1 MKNIIFGTGIVV
13 TLTTLGFVLAGQLEL
28 TTFGVI
34 NTTVLSI
41 LYGWYQKL
49 MKDTV
54 SEDLSLSNL
63 ELEYVKH
70 NHRELTKEA
79 DFLNH
84 TLLDTHE
91 LLVRSENLRDQELKA
106 YQSTV
111 ENLKLKLDSAT
122 AILPELQKVV
132 ESTTDEVK
140 ETKPKRKRNTKK

>member
-1 MKNIIFGTGIVV
+1 MKNIIFGIGIVV
-13 TLTTLGFVLAGQLEL
+13 IGTTLGFVLAGQLEL

-49 MKDTV
+49 TKDDVVESNNALMDIVEEVIKNTTN
-54 SEDLSLSNL
+54 ELSLM
-63 ELEYVKH
+63 EYQLIETEK
-70 NHRELTKEA
+70 
-79 DFLNH
+79 
-84 TLLDTHE
+84 
-91 LLVRSENLRDQELKA
+91 LRDQELKA

-132 ESTTDEVK
+132 ESTIEEVK

>member
-49 MKDTV
+49 TKDDV
-54 SEDLSLSNL
+54 IESNNAL
-63 ELEYVKH
+63 MDIVEEVIK
-70 NHRELTKEA
+70 NTSKELTLMEHQLIETEK
-79 DFLNH
+79 
-84 TLLDTHE
+84 
-91 LLVRSENLRDQELKA
+91 LRDQELKA

-111 ENLKLKLDSAT
+111 ENLRLKLDDAT
-122 AILPELQKVV
+122 VILPEFQKVV
-132 ESTTDEVK
+132 EDAVETD
-140 ETKPKRKRNTKK
+140 KPKRKRNTKK

>member
-49 MKDTV
+49 TKDDV
-54 SEDLSLSNL
+54 IESNNAL
-63 ELEYVKH
+63 MDIVEEVIKNSSKELALMEYQLIETEK
-70 NHRELTKEA
+70 
-79 DFLNH
+79 
-84 TLLDTHE
+84 
-91 LLVRSENLRDQELKA
+91 LRDQELKA

-111 ENLKLKLDSAT
+111 ENLRLKLDDAT
-122 AILPELQKVV
+122 VISPELQKVV
-132 ESTTDEVK
+132 EDAVETD
-140 ETKPKRKRNTKK
+140 KPKRKRNTKK

>member
-49 MKDTV
+49 TKDDV
-54 SEDLSLSNL
+54 IESNNAL
-63 ELEYVKH
+63 MDIVEEVIKNSSKELALMEYQLIETEK
-70 NHRELTKEA
+70 
-79 DFLNH
+79 
-84 TLLDTHE
+84 
-91 LLVRSENLRDQELKA
+91 LRDQELKA

-111 ENLKLKLDSAT
+111 ENLKLKLDSTT

-132 ESTTDEVK
+132 ESTIEEVK

>member
-49 MKDTV
+49 TKDDV
-54 SEDLSLSNL
+54 IESNNAL
-63 ELEYVKH
+63 MDIVEEVIK
-70 NHRELTKEA
+70 NTSKELTLMEHQLIETEK
-79 DFLNH
+79 
-84 TLLDTHE
+84 
-91 LLVRSENLRDQELKA
+91 LRDQELKA

-111 ENLKLKLDSAT
+111 DNLKLDSET

-132 ESTTDEVK
+132 ESTIEEVK

>member
-13 TLTTLGFVLAGQLEL
+13 TLTTLGFILAGQLEL

-49 MKDTV
+49 TKDDV
-54 SEDLSLSNL
+54 IESNN
-63 ELEYVKH
+63 ELMDIVEEVIKNSSKELALMEYQLIETEK
-70 NHRELTKEA
+70 
-79 DFLNH
+79 
-84 TLLDTHE
+84 
-91 LLVRSENLRDQELKA
+91 LRDQELKA

-122 AILPELQKVV
+122 VILPELQKVV
-132 ESTTDEVK
+132 EDVVETD
-140 ETKPKRKRNTKK
+140 KPKRKRNTKK

>member
-49 MKDTV
+49 TKDDV
-54 SEDLSLSNL
+54 IESNNAL
-63 ELEYVKH
+63 MDIAEEVIK
-70 NHRELTKEA
+70 NTSKELTLMEYQLIETEK
-79 DFLNH
+79 
-84 TLLDTHE
+84 
-91 LLVRSENLRDQELKA
+91 LRNQELKA

-111 ENLKLKLDSAT
+111 ENLRLKLDNT
-122 AILPELQKVV
+122 TEILPELQKVV
-132 ESTTDEVK
+132 EDPVETD
-140 ETKPKRKRNTKK
+140 KPKRKRNTKK

>member
-49 MKDTV
+49 TKDDV
-54 SEDLSLSNL
+54 IESNNAL
-63 ELEYVKH
+63 MDIVEEVIKNTSKELALMEYQLIETEK
-70 NHRELTKEA
+70 
-79 DFLNH
+79 
-84 TLLDTHE
+84 
-91 LLVRSENLRDQELKA
+91 LRDQELKA

-111 ENLKLKLDSAT
+111 ENLRLKLDSAT

-132 ESTTDEVK
+132 ESTIEEVK

>member
-49 MKDTV
+49 TKDDV
-54 SEDLSLSNL
+54 MDIVEEVIKNAS
-63 ELEYVKH
+63 K
-70 NHRELTKEA
+70 ELTLMKHQLIE
-79 DFLNH
+79 
-84 TLLDTHE
+84 TE
-91 LLVRSENLRDQELKA
+91 KLRDQELKA

-111 ENLKLKLDSAT
+111 ENLRLKLDDAT
-122 AILPELQKVV
+122 VISPELQKVV
-132 ESTTDEVK
+132 EDVVETD
-140 ETKPKRKRNTKK
+140 KPKRKRNTKK

>member
-49 MKDTV
+49 TKDDV
-54 SEDLSLSNL
+54 IESNNAL
-63 ELEYVKH
+63 MDIVEEVIK
-70 NHRELTKEA
+70 NSSKELTLMEYQLIETEK
-79 DFLNH
+79 
-84 TLLDTHE
+84 
-91 LLVRSENLRDQELKA
+91 LRDQELNA

-111 ENLKLKLDSAT
+111 ENLRLKLDNAT

-132 ESTTDEVK
+132 EDAVETD
-140 ETKPKRKRNTKK
+140 KPKRKRNTKK

>member
-49 MKDTV
+49 TKDDV
-54 SEDLSLSNL
+54 IESNNAL
-63 ELEYVKH
+63 MDIVEEVIK
-70 NHRELTKEA
+70 NTSKELTLMEHQLIETEK
-79 DFLNH
+79 
-84 TLLDTHE
+84 
-91 LLVRSENLRDQELKA
+91 LRDQELKA

-111 ENLKLKLDSAT
+111 DNLKLDSKT

-132 ESTTDEVK
+132 EDVVETD
-140 ETKPKRKRNTKK
+140 KPKRKRNTKK

>member
-49 MKDTV
+49 TKDDV
-54 SEDLSLSNL
+54 IESNNAL
-63 ELEYVKH
+63 MDIVEEVIK
-70 NHRELTKEA
+70 NTSKELTLMEHQLIETEK
-79 DFLNH
+79 
-84 TLLDTHE
+84 
-91 LLVRSENLRDQELKA
+91 LRDQELKA

-111 ENLKLKLDSAT
+111 ENLRLKLDDAT
-122 AILPELQKVV
+122 VILPELQKVV
-132 ESTTDEVK
+132 EDAVETD
-140 ETKPKRKRNTKK
+140 KPKRKRNTKK

>member
-49 MKDTV
+49 TKDDVIESNNALMDIVEEVIKNTTN
-54 SEDLSLSNL
+54 ELSLM
-63 ELEYVKH
+63 EYQLIETEK
-70 NHRELTKEA
+70 
-79 DFLNH
+79 
-84 TLLDTHE
+84 
-91 LLVRSENLRDQELKA
+91 LRDQELKA

-111 ENLKLKLDSAT
+111 DNLKLDSET

-132 ESTTDEVK
+132 ESTIEEVK

>member
-13 TLTTLGFVLAGQLEL
+13 TLTTLGFVLTGQLEL

-34 NTTVLSI
+34 KTTVLSI

-70 NHRELTKEA
+70 NHRELIKEA

-111 ENLKLKLDSAT
+111 ENLRLKLDSAT

-132 ESTTDEVK
+132 EDVVETD
-140 ETKPKRKRNTKK
+140 KPKRKRNTKK

>member
-34 NTTVLSI
+34 NTTALSI

-49 MKDTV
+49 TKDDV
-54 SEDLSLSNL
+54 IESNNAL
-63 ELEYVKH
+63 MDIVEEVIK
-70 NHRELTKEA
+70 NTSKELTLMEYQLIETEK
-79 DFLNH
+79 
-84 TLLDTHE
+84 
-91 LLVRSENLRDQELKA
+91 LRDQELKV

-132 ESTTDEVK
+132 ESTIEEVK

>member
-49 MKDTV
+49 TKDDV
-54 SEDLSLSNL
+54 IESNNAL
-63 ELEYVKH
+63 MDIVEEVIK
-70 NHRELTKEA
+70 NTSKELTLMEYQLIETEK
-79 DFLNH
+79 
-84 TLLDTHE
+84 
-91 LLVRSENLRDQELKA
+91 LRDQELKA

-111 ENLKLKLDSAT
+111 ENLRLKLDNAT

-132 ESTTDEVK
+132 EDAVETD
-140 ETKPKRKRNTKK
+140 KPKRKRNTKK

>member
-49 MKDTV
+49 TKDDV
-54 SEDLSLSNL
+54 IESNNAL
-63 ELEYVKH
+63 MDIVEEVIKNSSKELALMEYQLIETEK
-70 NHRELTKEA
+70 
-79 DFLNH
+79 
-84 TLLDTHE
+84 
-91 LLVRSENLRDQELKA
+91 LRDQELKA

-111 ENLKLKLDSAT
+111 ENLRLKLANAT

-132 ESTTDEVK
+132 EDPVETD
-140 ETKPKRKRNTKK
+140 KPKRKRNTKK

>member
-49 MKDTV
+49 TKDDV
-54 SEDLSLSNL
+54 IESNNAL
-63 ELEYVKH
+63 MDIVEEVIKNSSKELALMEYQLIETEK
-70 NHRELTKEA
+70 
-79 DFLNH
+79 
-84 TLLDTHE
+84 
-91 LLVRSENLRDQELKA
+91 LRDQELKA

-132 ESTTDEVK
+132 ESTIEEVK

>member
-49 MKDTV
+49 TKDDV
-54 SEDLSLSNL
+54 IESNNAL
-63 ELEYVKH
+63 MDIVEEVIK
-70 NHRELTKEA
+70 NTSKELTLMEHQLIETEK
-79 DFLNH
+79 
-84 TLLDTHE
+84 
-91 LLVRSENLRDQELKA
+91 LRDQELKA

-111 ENLKLKLDSAT
+111 ENLRLKLDSAT

-132 ESTTDEVK
+132 EDVVETD
-140 ETKPKRKRNTKK
+140 KPKRKRNTKK

>member
-49 MKDTV
+49 TKDTV

-70 NHRELTKEA
+70 NHRELIKEA

-111 ENLKLKLDSAT
+111 ENLRLKLANAT

-132 ESTTDEVK
+132 EDAVETD
-140 ETKPKRKRNTKK
+140 KPKRKRNTKK

>member
-49 MKDTV
+49 TKDDV
-54 SEDLSLSNL
+54 IESNNAL
-63 ELEYVKH
+63 MDVAEEVIKNSSKELALMEYQLIETEK
-70 NHRELTKEA
+70 
-79 DFLNH
+79 
-84 TLLDTHE
+84 
-91 LLVRSENLRDQELKA
+91 LRDQELKA

-122 AILPELQKVV
+122 GILPELQKVV
-132 ESTTDEVK
+132 ESTIEEVK

>member
-49 MKDTV
+49 TKDDV
-54 SEDLSLSNL
+54 IESNNAL
-63 ELEYVKH
+63 MDIVEEVIKNSSKELALMEYQLIETEK
-70 NHRELTKEA
+70 
-79 DFLNH
+79 
-84 TLLDTHE
+84 
-91 LLVRSENLRDQELKA
+91 LRDQELKA

-111 ENLKLKLDSAT
+111 ENLRLKLDNAT
-122 AILPELQKVV
+122 VISPELQKVV
-132 ESTTDEVK
+132 EDVIETD
-140 ETKPKRKRNTKK
+140 KPKRKRNTKK

>member
-34 NTTVLSI
+34 NTVVLSI
-41 LYGWYQKL
+41 LFGWYQKL
-49 MKDTV
+49 TKDDV
-54 SEDLSLSNL
+54 IESNNAL
-63 ELEYVKH
+63 MDIVEEVIKNSSKELALMEYQLIETEK
-70 NHRELTKEA
+70 
-79 DFLNH
+79 
-84 TLLDTHE
+84 
-91 LLVRSENLRDQELKA
+91 LRDQELKA

-122 AILPELQKVV
+122 VILPELQKVV
-132 ESTTDEVK
+132 ESTIEEVK

>member
-28 TTFGVI
+28 TTFGAI

-41 LYGWYQKL
+41 LFGWYQKL
-49 MKDTV
+49 TKDDV
-54 SEDLSLSNL
+54 IESNNAL
-63 ELEYVKH
+63 MDIVEEVIKNSSKELALMEYQLIETEK
-70 NHRELTKEA
+70 
-79 DFLNH
+79 
-84 TLLDTHE
+84 
-91 LLVRSENLRDQELKA
+91 LRDQELKA

-122 AILPELQKVV
+122 VILPELQKVV
-132 ESTTDEVK
+132 ESTIEEVK

>member
-49 MKDTV
+49 IKDDV
-54 SEDLSLSNL
+54 IESNNVL
-63 ELEYVKH
+63 MDVAEEVIKNTSKELALMEHQLIETEK
-70 NHRELTKEA
+70 
-79 DFLNH
+79 
-84 TLLDTHE
+84 
-91 LLVRSENLRDQELKA
+91 LRDQELKA

-111 ENLKLKLDSAT
+111 ENLRLKLDNAT
-122 AILPELQKVV
+122 VISPELQKVV
-132 ESTTDEVK
+132 EDVIETD
-140 ETKPKRKRNTKK
+140 KPKRKRNTKK

>member
-49 MKDTV
+49 TKDDV
-54 SEDLSLSNL
+54 IESNNAL
-63 ELEYVKH
+63 MDIVEEVIKNSSKELALMEYQLIETEK
-70 NHRELTKEA
+70 
-79 DFLNH
+79 
-84 TLLDTHE
+84 
-91 LLVRSENLRDQELKA
+91 LRDQELKA

-111 ENLKLKLDSAT
+111 ENLRLKLDNAT
-122 AILPELQKVV
+122 VILPELQKVV
-132 ESTTDEVK
+132 EDVIETD
-140 ETKPKRKRNTKK
+140 KPKRKRNTKK

>member
-49 MKDTV
+49 TKDDV
-54 SEDLSLSNL
+54 IESNNAL
-63 ELEYVKH
+63 MDIVEEVIKNSSKELALMEYQLIETEK
-70 NHRELTKEA
+70 
-79 DFLNH
+79 
-84 TLLDTHE
+84 
-91 LLVRSENLRDQELKA
+91 LRDQELKA

-111 ENLKLKLDSAT
+111 ENLRLKLDNAT
-122 AILPELQKVV
+122 VILPELQKVV
-132 ESTTDEVK
+132 EDVVETD
-140 ETKPKRKRNTKK
+140 KPKRKRNTKK

>member
-49 MKDTV
+49 TKDDV
-54 SEDLSLSNL
+54 IESNN
-63 ELEYVKH
+63 V
-70 NHRELTKEA
+70 
-79 DFLNH
+79 
-84 TLLDTHE
+84 LLDVAEEVIKNSSKE
-91 LLVRSENLRDQELKA
+91 LALMEYQLIETEKLRNQELKA

-111 ENLKLKLDSAT
+111 ENLRLKLDNT
-122 AILPELQKVV
+122 TVILPELQKVV
-132 ESTTDEVK
+132 EDAVETD
-140 ETKPKRKRNTKK
+140 KPKRKRNTKK